1 MSAKMINCKSCGNE
15 IASNAK
21 TCPGCGAK
29 NSKPIFK
36 KWWFWLIIVLFIG
49 GILGSSTDDNDT
61 TVDGSKTVA
70 ADGNATSE
78 QVNTETWK
86 KSFYVDEFDE
96 LTDEWFVSRE
106 FTGTFSNSAATN
118 SPLSGQLV
126 IDSEKISIFL
136 FKYYKN
142 QVKNPYSFSQKY
154 EISVRLENGSTSE
167 FTSSMHSDGDRI
179 LVTGSSVE
187 TLKELLK
194 NGGKIKFYIC
204 EADNSITNYLFE
216 ISSDN
221 LKDIIG

>member
-1 MSAKMINCKSCGNE
+1 MSAKMIKCKSCGNE

-21 TCPGCGAK
+21 TCPNCGAK

-36 KWWFWLIIVLFIG
+36 KWWFWLIIVLLIG
-49 GILGSSTDDNDT
+49 GILGSSTENNDD
-61 TVDGSKTVA
+61 VA
-70 ADGNATSE
+70 ADDNTTSE
-78 QVNTETWK
+78 IANYETWK

-96 LTDEWFVSRE
+96 PTDEWFVSRE

-154 EISVRLENGSTSE
+154 EISVRLENGNTKE
-167 FTSSMHSDGDRI
+167 FIGSMHSDSDRI

-187 TLKELLK
+187 PLKELLK

-204 EADNSITNYLFE
+204 EADNDITNYLFE

-221 LKDIIG
+221 LKSMID

>member
-61 TVDGSKTVA
+61 TVEGSKTVA

-86 KSFYVDEFDE
+86 RVFMWMNLTSLQTSGLFQENLQEPSLIVLQLILLLADSLLLILKKSA
-96 LTDEWFVSRE
+96 
-106 FTGTFSNSAATN
+106 FSYLN
-118 SPLSGQLV
+118 
-126 IDSEKISIFL
+126 I
-136 FKYYKN
+136 
-142 QVKNPYSFSQKY
+142 
-154 EISVRLENGSTSE
+154 
-167 FTSSMHSDGDRI
+167 
-179 LVTGSSVE
+179 
-187 TLKELLK
+187 
-194 NGGKIKFYIC
+194 IK
-204 EADNSITNYLFE
+204 T
-216 ISSDN
+216 
-221 LKDIIG
+221 K